1 MAVKVPRW
9 IHITVISAG
18 IIVALLGGGVWAFV
32 TFALEPGPEARCAG
46 HEQFQVAMWRD
57 PNQAEGALA
66 VRGCMV
72 DDLLATHDFHGRPRS
87 EVVGLLGEPRKT
99 EYFSN
104 YDLVYWLGPERGL
117 MSIDSEWLVFKLDS
131 VKRVREYRLV
141 TD

>member
-1 MAVKVPRW
+1 MKVPRW
-9 IHITVISAG
+9 IRITAISLG
-18 IIVALLGGGVWAFV
+18 IIVALLIGGVWAFV
-32 TFALEPGPEARCAG
+32 RFGLEPGPEARCAG
-46 HEQFQVAMWRD
+46 HERFQVATWRD
-57 PNQAEGALA
+57 AHQADGPLA

-72 DDLLATHDFHGRPRS
+72 DDLLATRDFHGHSRA

-131 VKRVREYRLV
+131 LKRVREYRLV